1 MKELEKRREE
11 RLAEER
17 KREVRIVWSAL
28 VLNVE
33 EFLY

>member
-17 KREVRIVWSAL
+17 KREVRIVCSAL